1 MSLKATQLLSL
12 ELISLTNELRNLNL
26 VLFIKKKKK
35 NLVLLIIKK
44 TETMP
49 LSYTTFVIRVD
60 KFD

>member
-44 TETMP
+44 NRNNAIE
-49 LSYTTFVIRVD
+49 LHYFCY
-60 KFD
+60 

>member
-26 VLFIKKKKK
+26 VIFIKKKKK

-44 TETMP
+44 IETMP